1 MKTRIVKILIP
12 TLIIIFAAVYGLN
25 NKLPSTAF
33 AIGDLIVDWGIGIG
47 NVGPIFNISNFAP
60 GDFEE
65 RIVSVTNSAISSR
78 NVAVR
83 GIEAAESGNLSDG
96 LNIEI
101 IEGVNTLY
109 GPKTLTEF
117 FVDSGGP
124 NGIPLSVLASSTGT
138 SYKFKVTFPSGSG
151 NGFQGGEIIFNLKI
165 GIYFDLPSEC
175 DEINFA
181 GDPIFGTSGND
192 NIRGTSANELIIDF
206 EGNDRIRSGGGND
219 CILAGEGND
228 VLDGGTGDDVIS
240 GEGGNDRIDA
250 SSGNDIVF
258 GGSGNDNLEGGSGND
273 ELFGEDGIDNLKGGS
288 GNDLLVGGPDQDAA
302 VGGTGTDTCEAESRA
317 TCEL

>member
-101 IEGVNTLY
+101 I
-109 GPKTLTEF
+109 
-117 FVDSGGP
+117 
-124 NGIPLSVLASSTGT
+124 
-138 SYKFKVTFPSGSG
+138 
-151 NGFQGGEIIFNLKI
+151 FNLKI

-228 VLDGGTGDDVIS
+228 VMDGGSGDDVIS
-240 GEGGNDRIDA
+240 GEGGNDRINA
-250 SSGNDIVF
+250 SSGSDIVF

-302 VGGTGTDTCEAESRA
+302 IGGTGTDTCEAESRA